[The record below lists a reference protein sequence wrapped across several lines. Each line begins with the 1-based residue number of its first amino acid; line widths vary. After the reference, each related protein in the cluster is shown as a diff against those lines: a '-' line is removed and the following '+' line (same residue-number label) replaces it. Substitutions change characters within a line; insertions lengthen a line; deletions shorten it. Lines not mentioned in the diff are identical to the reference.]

1 MGSWGVDTFE
11 NDTAC
16 DWTYE
21 LENIEDLS
29 LVSEVF
35 AQVAEMGDDELDSS
49 LACEALAACEV
60 IARLKGNW
68 GSQSPF
74 TEAIDRWVQS
84 HQTLTP
90 GALVDEA
97 ARVIQR
103 VLSPPSELAELWE
116 ESGQGEEWRNSV
128 QQLKARV
135 LK

>member
-16 DWTYE
+16 DWTFE
-21 LENIEDLS
+21 LAIVKDLS
-29 LVSEVF
+29 LVSAVF
-35 AQVAEMGDDELDSS
+35 AQVEETGEGALDSS

-68 GSQSPF
+68 GTQNPL
-74 TEAIDRWVQS
+74 TETIDRWVES
-84 HQTLTP
+84 HKTLTP
-90 GALVDEA
+90 GDLVDDA
-97 ARVIQR
+97 TRVIQR

-116 ESGQGEEWRNSV
+116 ESSQGEEWRNSV